1 MGKSLDKLKSAG
13 KGLKNKAKSSASSFK
28 NKAKSAAS
36 DPFGS
41 FFGSGSSSTQLNYV
55 TANRFYVEIESQVSA
70 SFSECSGLGIQLD
83 TETFSEGGVNDQQ
96 RILIKQAKFDNVTLK
111 RGLTYDLMFWDWLN
125 QILDPSSSQTSVRRN
140 INILVFNQAGETM
153 QCWTLIGA
161 IPIAWKAP
169 GLQADSTSVAV
180 EELTLAYEGLKVNN
194 SSGGGAQTEV
204 TRDKSGYFG

>member
-13 KGLKNKAKSSASSFK
+13 SAAKNKAKSYGSSLK

-41 FFGSGSSSTQLNYV
+41 LLGSSSSTQLHYV
-55 TANRFYVEIESQVSA
+55 TANRFYVEIESQVTA
-70 SFSECSGLGIQLD
+70 CFSECSGLGMSLE

-96 RILIKQAKFDNVTLK
+96 RILVKQAKFDNVTLK
-111 RGLTYDLMFWDWLN
+111 RGMTYDLMFWDWLN
-125 QILDPSSSQTSVRRN
+125 QILDSSSKTSARRN
-140 INILVFNQAGETM
+140 INILVFDQSGQTM

-180 EELTLAYEGLKVNN
+180 EELTLAYEGLKITNN
-194 SSGGGAQTEV
+194 TGGGAQVEV
-204 TRDKSGYFG
+204 KRDKSGYFG